1 MNDIIDNTPFFSKL
15 FVAIDL
21 IDGVISFN
29 EMRNTMRKVNTF
41 ANR

>member
-1 MNDIIDNTPFFSKL
+1 MNDIIDNTPFFSRL
-15 FVAIDL
+15 FAAIDL
-21 IDGVISFN
+21 IDSVISFN